1 MPQGRQFA
9 LTWSIPDDFGG
20 MTAAMLHRSA
30 AFARLGGVPVDV
42 LTFDARPDTPR
53 VEQELRGRGVL
64 ADGVRVLN
72 LYDWLREHP
81 LPGGSLTLDRD
92 VFTPLDRSEAT
103 ESLTRGDVV
112 VSAIRR
118 DSSGRML
125 QIDHYRDDGTLVLS
139 DRRDTRSRGTL
150 GGRSIVLCGPDGRPT
165 RSWRRIWPL
174 YAAWLDALTADRP
187 SFMIVDSKT
196 VARFMLTYR
205 RPHVITTHVVH
216 GSHRAGAQEGHP
228 IRSSRR
234 EVFEHLRA
242 FDLVVVLSR
251 RQAGD
256 VARITGD
263 RGNVVVIPNAIPG
276 PAPARPTAV
285 PRDPD
290 RGVVLAALTPR
301 KRVSHAI
308 DAVQRAN
315 ERLRTPLRL
324 DVYGD
329 GESRGA
335 LERRLDGSTAVRL
348 HGFDPDARRHLA
360 DASFLVLTSHSEGF
374 PLVLVESMAA
384 GCLPIAYDVPYG
396 PADLIRDGRNGFLV
410 PAGDVDALAAAL
422 CRLRGLPPRRVAAMR
437 RRAVHSARRFDDE
450 RVTRIWAR
458 ELRQAIVLRELRR
471 STRFR
476 RLRTAAATWPL
487 APALRS
493 LTVRVI
499 AGLER
504 VRRAG

>member
-53 VEQELRGRGVL
+53 LEQELRGRGVL

-81 LPGGSLTLDRD
+81 LPGGSLRLDRD

-103 ESLTRGDVV
+103 ELQASGDVV
-112 VSAIRR
+112 MSAIRR

-150 GGRSIVLCGPDGRPT
+150 GGRSIVLCGPDGRPV

-205 RPHVITTHVVH
+205 RQHVVTAHVVH

-234 EVFEHLRA
+234 EVFEHLDA
-242 FDLVVVLSR
+242 FDLVAVLSR
-251 RQAGD
+251 RQAAD
-256 VARITGD
+256 IARTTGD
-263 RGNVVVIPNAIPG
+263 R
-276 PAPARPTAV
+276 RQRR
-285 PRDPD
+285 RDPE
-290 RGVVLAALTPR
+290 RKPGLRPIRPR
-301 KRVSHAI
+301 SHAI
-308 DAVQRAN
+308 P
-315 ERLRTPLRL
+315 T
-324 DVYGD
+324 
-329 GESRGA
+329 GESCSPPSPRA
-335 LERRLDGSTAVRL
+335 SACPTRSTP
-348 HGFDPDARRHLA
+348 FTAR
-360 DASFLVLTSHSEGF
+360 T
-374 PLVLVESMAA
+374 
-384 GCLPIAYDVPYG
+384 
-396 PADLIRDGRNGFLV
+396 
-410 PAGDVDALAAAL
+410 
-422 CRLRGLPPRRVAAMR
+422 RV
-437 RRAVHSARRFDDE
+437 SARRSAS
-450 RVTRIWAR
+450 TSTATAR
-458 ELRQAIVLRELRR
+458 AARR
-471 STRFR
+471 SSGES
-476 RLRTAAATWPL
+476 TAARRCGCTDSTPT
-487 APALRS
+487 PDGTSPTPRS
-493 LTVRVI
+493 SC
-499 AGLER
+499 
-504 VRRAG
+504 